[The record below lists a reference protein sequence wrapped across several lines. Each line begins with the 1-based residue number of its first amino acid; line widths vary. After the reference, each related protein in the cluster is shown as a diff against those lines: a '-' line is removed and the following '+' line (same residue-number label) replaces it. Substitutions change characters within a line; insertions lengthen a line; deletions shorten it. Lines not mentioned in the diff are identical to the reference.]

1 MLIFTKSQTSQINIL
16 IIHAKALGKKDQIE
30 DQIEINNSG
39 ADIREIG
46 TKQTRQRQET
56 GKLNKID
63 IPFFEKIDWIDKPL
77 GKLTKKKVENLN

>member
-46 TKQTRQRQET
+46 TKQTR
-56 GKLNKID
+56 
-63 IPFFEKIDWIDKPL
+63 
-77 GKLTKKKVENLN
+77 